1 MFVVGLLF
9 EHVTMAMMMAVVVHT
24 TQRVVVICVQGELT
38 ITADMEVLGNALF
51 LDNVPDTWLTRA
63 YPSMYGLAS
72 WYTDLLL
79 RVRELESWISDFQL
93 PPSVWLGGFFNP
105 QSFLT
110 AIMQQVCRLAR
121 SPLIILLVDPEV
133 TVITWSAIKCSCF
146 TTDLLVLR

>member
-1 MFVVGLLF
+1 
-9 EHVTMAMMMAVVVHT
+9 
-24 TQRVVVICVQGELT
+24 
-38 ITADMEVLGNALF
+38 MEVLGNALY
-51 LDNVPDTWLTRA
+51 LDAVPDTWLKRA

-110 AIMQQVCRLAR
+110 AIMQQVSMSLRQYFRITQWSCYTSVSVFSFVKRIR
-121 SPLIILLVDPEV
+121 SKNEM
-133 TVITWSAIKCSCF
+133 F
-146 TTDLLVLR
+146 

>member
-1 MFVVGLLF
+1 M
-9 EHVTMAMMMAVVVHT
+9 
-24 TQRVVVICVQGELT
+24 QGELT

-51 LDNVPDTWLTRA
+51 LDMVPDTWLKRA

-110 AIMQQVCRLAR
+110 AIMQQVCLCASTIYDMKCLA
-121 SPLIILLVDPEV
+121 
-133 TVITWSAIKCSCF
+133 
-146 TTDLLVLR
+146 

>member
-1 MFVVGLLF
+1 MYKLASVFRFVFRLCAYTGQATRDGSQTLKLDCIQTSIVKTLWHYL
-9 EHVTMAMMMAVVVHT
+9 
-24 TQRVVVICVQGELT
+24 QGELT

-51 LDNVPDTWLTRA
+51 LDAVPDTWLKRA

-110 AIMQQVCRLAR
+110 AIMQQVRARLR
-121 SPLIILLVDPEV
+121 QYI
-133 TVITWSAIKCSCF
+133 
-146 TTDLLVLR
+146 

>member
-1 MFVVGLLF
+1 M
-9 EHVTMAMMMAVVVHT
+9 
-24 TQRVVVICVQGELT
+24 QGELT

-51 LDNVPDTWLTRA
+51 LDNVPDTWLKRA

-110 AIMQQVCRLAR
+110 AIMQQVRASSLLSAPQGLK
-121 SPLIILLVDPEV
+121 SPFCVQADKLLYGRR
-133 TVITWSAIKCSCF
+133 TTCSVSEDKFEFYIC
-146 TTDLLVLR
+146 

>member
-1 MFVVGLLF
+1 M
-9 EHVTMAMMMAVVVHT
+9 
-24 TQRVVVICVQGELT
+24 QGELT

-51 LDNVPDTWLTRA
+51 LDMVPDTWLKRA

-79 RVRELESWISDFQL
+79 RIRELESWVSDFQL

-110 AIMQQVCRLAR
+110 AIMQQVASYTSALA
-121 SPLIILLVDPEV
+121 SV
-133 TVITWSAIKCSCF
+133 F
-146 TTDLLVLR
+146 Q

>member
-1 MFVVGLLF
+1 
-9 EHVTMAMMMAVVVHT
+9 
-24 TQRVVVICVQGELT
+24 
-38 ITADMEVLGNALF
+38 MEILGNALY
-51 LDNVPDTWLTRA
+51 LDAVPDTWLKRA

-110 AIMQQVCRLAR
+110 AIMQQVCLSICCALAF
-121 SPLIILLVDPEV
+121 SF
-133 TVITWSAIKCSCF
+133 TVSRQTA
-146 TTDLLVLR
+146 VLR

>member
-1 MFVVGLLF
+1 
-9 EHVTMAMMMAVVVHT
+9 
-24 TQRVVVICVQGELT
+24 
-38 ITADMEVLGNALF
+38 MEVLGNALF
-51 LDNVPDTWLTRA
+51 LDMVPDTWLKKA

-110 AIMQQVCRLAR
+110 AIMQQVCLSVTDVWPAVLYAVISVRPSGNL
-121 SPLIILLVDPEV
+121 SPVDGGRV
-133 TVITWSAIKCSCF
+133 G
-146 TTDLLVLR
+146 